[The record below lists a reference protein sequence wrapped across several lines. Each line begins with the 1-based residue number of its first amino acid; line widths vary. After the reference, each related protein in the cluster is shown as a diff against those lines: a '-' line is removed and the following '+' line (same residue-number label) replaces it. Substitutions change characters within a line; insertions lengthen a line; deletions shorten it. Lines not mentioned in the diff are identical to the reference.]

1 MSKHETPMILWY
13 WQKVG
18 GILIEE
24 FMVVP
29 RTSGSSRRLVDGVI
43 IKSKKNERMPIGS
56 RPSLEGKDVIVIQ
69 AKNAKLGMNLMG
81 QTLFSR
87 ELVMK
92 FKPRSV
98 ISIALCSQNDE
109 VLGSLLEAHD
119 GCKVVVCPQGIARTG

>member
-1 MSKHETPMILWY
+1 MSKHETPMTLWY
-13 WQKVG
+13 WEKVG

-29 RTSGSSRRLVDGVI
+29 KSSGACRRLVDGII
-43 IKSKKNERMPIGS
+43 IKSTKKERMPIGS

-109 VLGSLLEAHD
+109 VLGPMLEAHD
-119 GCKVVVCPQGIARTG
+119 GCKVVICPKVIARTG